1 MPDKR
6 FHAYFSGRVQGVGF
20 RFTAQSIANDLKI
33 SGWVRNTDDGR
44 VEVAAQ
50 GPEKRL
56 NDFLSKLKG
65 YFCRYITDVDI
76 DWQQALDD
84 ENDFQIKF

>member
-56 NDFLSKLKG
+56 GDFLSKLKG
-65 YFCRYITDVDI
+65 YFGRYITDIDI
-76 DWQQALDD
+76 DWEQILDE